1 MEKSKVAQ
9 LRYDYPSGTMVRLI
23 EMPDDPYPIEPGTF
37 GRVEM
42 VDDIGDIIVKWE
54 NGRGLNLIPG
64 VDRFEKV
71 GNHD

>member
-42 VDDIGDIIVKWE
+42 VDI
-54 NGRGLNLIPG
+54 LAT
-64 VDRFEKV
+64 
-71 GNHD
+71 